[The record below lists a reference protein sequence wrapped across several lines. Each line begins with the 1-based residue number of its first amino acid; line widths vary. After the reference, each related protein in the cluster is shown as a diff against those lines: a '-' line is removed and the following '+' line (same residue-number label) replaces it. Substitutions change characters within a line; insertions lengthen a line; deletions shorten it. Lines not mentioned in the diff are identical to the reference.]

1 VRFPVFRL
9 LLAATAAA
17 ALTATAAGAEPPPA
31 AQAGAAA
38 GVPPWV
44 VPVLRLV
51 SATHVEPTTGVVLS
65 ASGLVLVPHDYARI
79 GDEIVVLDGGTDIIR
94 HGRPARFERSF
105 PELGLKVL
113 AVEGLNRRAAPVTAL
128 PLADGGTVTLT
139 AFPPAEDIAAGT
151 PPVIRSATVTV
162 LAESATPAF
171 SPGPG
176 SGPDSS
182 PDSSSGLP
190 NVTGPLLDACGNLA
204 GYSIAD
210 GIQDMAPSA
219 ATQYRWQ
226 PALLAVLAELGLSPT
241 GAPCAA
247 RTANAE
253 QHPANAE
260 QVPAPA
266 AAEPE
271 PPETPAVIAA
281 GAAPVETPA
290 EAPGEQAP
298 EAPPEELP
306 FAELPPFERGP
317 YVVDKAVIP
326 EPAGPAGPSWRW
338 LAGALLLFIAG
349 FGLHRLRRH
358 GWRRPAAP
366 PDAAAIAEADFASA
380 DAGQDAPPELAE
392 PAQAHRLVLRGQYA
406 DGRELVAAVGVSDK
420 AINVEIGRG
429 GTALVIDSPAV
440 SRRHARL
447 NGTAKALTL
456 TDLGSSNGTSIN
468 GVPCL
473 EHEIMYL
480 EAGDTVQLGDVRFTV
495 VLEPAAGG
503 PRQQ

>member
-31 AQAGAAA
+31 AHVVVPAAHVGVPA

-65 ASGLVLVPHDYARI
+65 ADGLVLVPHDYARI
-79 GDEIVVLDGGTDIIR
+79 GDEVIVLDGGTDIIR

-128 PLADGGTVTLT
+128 PLADGGTVTLA

-151 PPVIRSATVTV
+151 PPVVRSATVSV
-162 LAESATPAF
+162 SAENALPAI
-171 SPGPG
+171 SPGAN
-176 SGPDSS
+176 
-182 PDSSSGLP
+182 LP
-190 NVTGPLLDACGNLA
+190 NVTGPLLDGCGNLA

-210 GIQDMAPSA
+210 GIQDMAPSP
-219 ATQYRWQ
+219 ATHYRWQ
-226 PALLAVLAELGLSPT
+226 PALLTVLAELGLTPT

-247 RTANAE
+247 QST
-253 QHPANAE
+253 QAE

-271 PPETPAVIAA
+271 PRERPAVIAA
-281 GAAPVETPA
+281 EAAPA
-290 EAPGEQAP
+290 EAPT
-298 EAPPEELP
+298 EAPVELAAEAQPEELP
-306 FAELPPFERGP
+306 FSELPPFELGP
-317 YVVDKAVIP
+317 YVVDRAVVP
-326 EPAGPAGPSWRW
+326 APVEPSGPSWWW
-338 LAGALLLFIAG
+338 LAGALLLFVAG
-349 FGLHRLRRH
+349 FGLHRLRKR
-358 GWRRPAAP
+358 GRRRPPAP
-366 PDAAAIAEADFASA
+366 PDAAAVNAEADSA
-380 DAGQDAPPELAE
+380 TTDAGMDAPPELAE
-392 PAQAHRLVLRGQYA
+392 PAQTYRLVLRGQYA

-420 AINVEIGRG
+420 AINVEIGRSA
-429 GTALVIDSPAV
+429 TDLVIDSPAV

-447 NGTAKALTL
+447 NGTAKALTI
-456 TDLGSSNGTSIN
+456 TDLGSNNGTSIN

-473 EHEIMYL
+473 EDEIMYL
-480 EAGDTVQLGDVRFTV
+480 EPGDTVLLGDARFTV
-495 VLEPAAGG
+495 TLEPTAGG
-503 PRQQ
+503 QRQQ

>member
-1 VRFPVFRL
+1 VRLPLLRL
-9 LLAATAAA
+9 LLAALAAA
-17 ALTATAAGAEPPPA
+17 ALNATAAGAELS
-31 AQAGAAA
+31 
-38 GVPPWV
+38 PWV

-65 ASGLVLVPHDYARI
+65 SAGLVLVPHDFARI

-94 HGRPARFERSF
+94 NGRPARFERSF

-113 AVEGLNRRAAPVTAL
+113 AVDGLNRRAAPVPAL

-162 LAESATPAF
+162 SAGNAAPAI
-171 SPGPG
+171 SP
-176 SGPDSS
+176 SS
-182 PDSSSGLP
+182 ALP

-210 GIQDMAPSA
+210 GVQAMAPSP

-226 PALLAVLAELGLSPT
+226 PALLKVLAELGLTPT

-247 RTANAE
+247 ADAQAE
-253 QHPANAE
+253 P
-260 QVPAPA
+260 VPAPA

-271 PPETPAVIAA
+271 QPEAPAVIATE
-281 GAAPVETPA
+281 AAPA
-290 EAPGEQAP
+290 EAAA
-298 EAPPEELP
+298 EAPPPMELP
-306 FAELPPFERGP
+306 FAELPPLERGP
-317 YVVDKAVIP
+317 YVVDRAPLRPAFPAPV
-326 EPAGPAGPSWRW
+326 EPSGPSGWW
-338 LAGALLLFIAG
+338 PAGALLLIIAG
-349 FGLHRLRRH
+349 FGLRRLRQR
-358 GWRRPAAP
+358 GWRRPPAP
-366 PDAAAIAEADFASA
+366 PNAAVGAEADSAAA
-380 DAGQDAPPELAE
+380 DAGRDAGKHAPPEFAE
-392 PAQAHRLVLRGQYA
+392 PAQAFRLVLRGQYA
-406 DGRELVAAVGVSDK
+406 DGRELLAAVAVSDK

-429 GTALVIDSPAV
+429 ATDLVIDSPAV

-447 NGTAKALTL
+447 NGTAQALTL

-468 GVPCL
+468 GVPCM

-480 EAGDTVQLGDVRFTV
+480 EPGDTVLLGDARFTIT
-495 VLEPAAGG
+495 LEPAAGG
-503 PRQQ
+503 QRQA